1 MTVEQTDV
9 IDGTGV
15 SQDGATAV
23 FMISDHLPWD
33 DSTHFYHLTAKI
45 EAYAEFILSGAA
57 LAQFP
62 QYEGKAT
69 VIEIVFQHEPSVA
82 ATSILVEVQQQLKEA
97 GLGLSYGLLPAGY

>member
-15 SQDGATAV
+15 TQDGATAV
-23 FMISDHLPWD
+23 FVISDHLQWD
-33 DSTHFYHLTAKI
+33 DPTHFQHLTAKI

-57 LAQFP
+57 VVQFP
-62 QYEGKAT
+62 QYEGKPT

-82 ATSILVEVQQQLKEA
+82 ARSILAEVQQQLKEA
-97 GLGLSYGLLPAGY
+97 GLGLIYGPLPAGY